1 MKFSKSNL
9 YKRLFITYTIVI
21 LSVVSILC
29 IYFLSKTSEEIK
41 RNNLYL
47 NDKILQDVNETLEYN
62 SSTSR
67 RIMNM
72 LYEDDFR
79 LNDVIKYLNSDLVD
93 YIKGKLDYYSAS
105 DKLYY
110 NGIESFVK
118 DIEYA
123 IYNKNEISIINEI
136 RDAASLKPEGMLMT
150 TYDVGVISDVIKKY
164 KDTNS
169 EVLILNKEG
178 MVLYDSENKY
188 DYEYYPYFD
197 KLKVGRHEILLE
209 DSYYVDILPD
219 NNGLM
224 SVVRIKVSNATKV
237 PLLFKVCSL
246 YKI

>member
-118 DIEYA
+118 SSFQLNNFLKSISFISYSRNEISVFNRKGEIKTYPFNSNELLDKKDIEYA

-136 RDAASLKPEGMLMT
+136 RDAAS
-150 TYDVGVISDVIKKY
+150 
-164 KDTNS
+164 
-169 EVLILNKEG
+169 
-178 MVLYDSENKY
+178 
-188 DYEYYPYFD
+188 
-197 KLKVGRHEILLE
+197 
-209 DSYYVDILPD
+209 
-219 NNGLM
+219 
-224 SVVRIKVSNATKV
+224 
-237 PLLFKVCSL
+237 
-246 YKI
+246 

>member
-79 LNDVIKYLNSDLVD
+79 FFMLNIFFS
-93 YIKGKLDYYSAS
+93 
-105 DKLYY
+105 
-110 NGIESFVK
+110 
-118 DIEYA
+118 
-123 IYNKNEISIINEI
+123 
-136 RDAASLKPEGMLMT
+136 
-150 TYDVGVISDVIKKY
+150 
-164 KDTNS
+164 
-169 EVLILNKEG
+169 ILNIP
-178 MVLYDSENKY
+178 V
-188 DYEYYPYFD
+188 
-197 KLKVGRHEILLE
+197 ILFF
-209 DSYYVDILPD
+209 
-219 NNGLM
+219 
-224 SVVRIKVSNATKV
+224 
-237 PLLFKVCSL
+237 LF
-246 YKI
+246 